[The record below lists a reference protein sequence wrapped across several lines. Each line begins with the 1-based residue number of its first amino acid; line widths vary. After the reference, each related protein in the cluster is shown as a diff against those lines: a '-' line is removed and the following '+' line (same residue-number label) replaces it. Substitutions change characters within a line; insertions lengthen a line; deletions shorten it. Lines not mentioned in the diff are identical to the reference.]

1 MPQALTCMTY
11 GMKAIGVNNYGETLH
26 EVDVP
31 AEPLVPGKVRVRVR
45 AAAVNPTD
53 TNVRTGARATADKPV
68 GVADVPGMDAA
79 GVVTEIAENTET
91 PLAVGDRVMAIVRPS
106 GEHGAY
112 REEVVLPAGSVVR
125 APANASDAEAAT
137 LPMNGLTARQALDLL
152 ALEPGQVLALTG
164 AAGAFGG
171 YVIQL
176 AKVAGLTVI
185 ADASAA
191 DEQLVKDLG
200 ADIVVR
206 RGDDVATR
214 IREHF
219 PDGVDG
225 LADGA
230 LLNELALPAVRD
242 GGAVAT
248 VRGYQGNGERGLRV
262 SPVTVA
268 RYVEER
274 DKLDELR
281 ELAEAGRLTPRV
293 AEVLPA
299 AAAAQAHEK
308 LAAGG
313 VRGRLVLQF
322 D

>member
-1 MPQALTCMTY
+1 
-11 GMKAIGVNNYGETLH
+11 
-26 EVDVP
+26 
-31 AEPLVPGKVRVRVR
+31 
-45 AAAVNPTD
+45 
-53 TNVRTGARATADKPV
+53 
-68 GVADVPGMDAA
+68 
-79 GVVTEIAENTET
+79 
-91 PLAVGDRVMAIVRPS
+91 
-106 GEHGAY
+106 
-112 REEVVLPAGSVVR
+112 
-125 APANASDAEAAT
+125 
-137 LPMNGLTARQALDLL
+137 MNGLTARQALDLL
-152 ALEPGQVLALTG
+152 ALEPGQVLAVTG

-171 YVIQL
+171 YVVQL

-248 VRGYQGNGERGLRV
+248 VRGYQGNGERDLRV
-262 SPVTVA
+262 SPVMVG
-268 RYVEER
+268 RYAEER
-274 DKLDELR
+274 GKLDELR
-281 ELAEAGRLTPRV
+281 ELAEAGRLTLRV

-299 AAAAQAHEK
+299 AAAAEAHER

-313 VRGRLVLQF
+313 VRGRFVLQF

>member
-1 MPQALTCMTY
+1 MTIT
-11 GMKAIGVNNYGETLH
+11 MKAIGVNNYGEALH

-31 AEPLVPGKVRVRVR
+31 AEPLGAGQLRLRVR

-53 TNVRTGARATADKPV
+53 TNVATGARATTDRPV

-79 GVVTEIAENTET
+79 GELIEIGPDTDT
-91 PLAVGDRVMAIVRPS
+91 PLAVGDRVMAIVRPG

-112 REEVVLPAGSVVR
+112 REDVVLPAGSVVR
-125 APANASDAEAAT
+125 QPAGASDVEAAT
-137 LPMNGLTARQALDLL
+137 LPMNGLTARQALDLM
-152 ALEPGQVLALTG
+152 ALEPGQVLAVTG

-171 YVIQL
+171 YVVQL

-191 DEQLVKDLG
+191 DEQLVRDLG

-206 RGDDVATR
+206 RGDDVAQR
-214 IREHF
+214 ILEHF

-248 VRGYQGNGERGLRV
+248 VRGYQGTGERGLRV
-262 SPVTVA
+262 SPVMVG
-268 RYVEER
+268 RYLEER

-281 ELAEAGRLTPRV
+281 ELAEQGKLTLRV
-293 AEVLPA
+293 AEALPA
-299 AAAAQAHEK
+299 ARAAEAHER

-313 VRGRLVLQF
+313 TRGRFVLQF